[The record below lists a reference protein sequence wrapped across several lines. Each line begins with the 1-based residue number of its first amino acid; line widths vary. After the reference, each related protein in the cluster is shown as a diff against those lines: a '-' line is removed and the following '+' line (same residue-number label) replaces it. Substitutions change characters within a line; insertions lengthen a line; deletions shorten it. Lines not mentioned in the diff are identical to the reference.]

1 MKKYIFFC
9 LLAWWAL
16 TLRGQSIRGS
26 VMDAVTQE
34 ALPGAALQW
43 MISKNG
49 TTTNGL
55 GAYEISLP
63 IRTPDW
69 LIVTYIGYVTDTIL
83 FKSQT
88 EIHIRLK
95 RTPELLN
102 EVEIKD
108 KRQATTYST
117 LEVLNRQSLGIGEL
131 KKAACCNL
139 SESFETNATVDVSYS
154 DALTGAKQI
163 KLLGLDGSY
172 TQILSELQPGIRG
185 LSTNSGLAHI
195 PGTWV
200 QSIDITKGIGS
211 VVNGYESMA
220 GQINIEL
227 LKPEKA
233 DRFHLNV
240 YAGDWGRYEANVH
253 AAHRL
258 NKNWSTL
265 LLSHAST
272 IAAKNDFNSDGFMD
286 MATGVQYGALNRW
299 KYEQTG
305 KLMSDFGVFVNYD
318 ERNGGQLAFRGED
331 DNTNRLFYGVQT
343 RSTHAEAYGKVAI
356 GFSGKPYKSLGIL
369 ANSRLYTYNAT
380 FGLKKYDGNEKSLHS
395 SMVYQ
400 TIIKTS
406 EHKLKTGISFMNDR
420 YHESYNDS
428 VFTRNE
434 VVPGAFAEYNYDNLS
449 NYSLLIGMRIDYH
462 NLFGTLINPRAHL
475 KINLARA
482 SVLRLSAG
490 RGMRVANVFVEH
502 AAVMASNRRIVV
514 REAFK
519 PEVSQNFGT
528 SITHK
533 FRLFRR
539 TATIVAD
546 YYYTRFENQ
555 VVADLDLRS
564 DELHFYNLAGLSYSH
579 SAQADFVYEPVKQ
592 LELRVAYKWQ
602 DVRTTYH
609 GILMQRPLVA
619 RSRALINIGYA
630 TRFEK
635 WKFDYTLK
643 WFDRMRIPAV
653 IDHGSHR
660 IAGRYSPDYFV
671 HMAQITKKFK
681 HIEWYAG
688 GENLFAFMQHQQ
700 IADAANPFGPN
711 FDASLIWGP
720 VMGRVWYTGIRFTIK

>member
-1 MKKYIFFC
+1 MKKYIFLC
-9 LLAWWAL
+9 LLAWWA
-16 TLRGQSIRGS
+16 TILRGQSIRGS
-26 VMDAVTQE
+26 VMDAGTQE
-34 ALPGAALQW
+34 ALAGATLQW

-55 GAYEISLP
+55 GAYEISHP

-69 LIVTYIGYVTDTIL
+69 LIVKYIGYVTDTIL
-83 FKSQT
+83 FKSQN
-88 EIHIRLK
+88 ELHIRLK

-102 EVEIKD
+102 EVEIRD
-108 KRQATTYST
+108 KREATTYNT
-117 LEVLNRQSLGIGEL
+117 VEVTNRQSLGIGEL

-154 DALTGAKQI
+154 DALTGTKQI

-172 TQILSELQPGIRG
+172 TQILTELQPGIRG

-227 LKPEKA
+227 LKPEKT

-253 AAHRL
+253 AAQRL

-265 LLSHAST
+265 LLTHAST

-286 MATGVQYGALNRW
+286 MATGMQYGALNRW
-299 KYEQTG
+299 KYEQVG

-318 ERNGGQLAFRGED
+318 ERNGGQLSFRGED
-331 DNTNRLFYGVQT
+331 DNKNRLYYGVQT
-343 RSTHAEAYGKVAI
+343 RSMHTEAYGKAAI
-356 GFSGKPYKSLGIL
+356 GFKGKPYKSLGVM
-369 ANSRLYTYNAT
+369 ANSRLYRYNAI
-380 FGLKKYDGNEKSLHS
+380 FGFKSYDGNEKSLHGN
-395 SMVYQ
+395 MVYQ

-406 EHKLKTGISFMNDR
+406 EHKIKTGLSFMNDR
-420 YHESYNDS
+420 FHESYNDS

-434 VVPGAFAEYNYDNLS
+434 IVPGAFAEYNYDNL
-449 NYSLLIGMRIDYH
+449 NRYSLLVGMRVDYH
-462 NLFGTLINPRAHL
+462 NMFGTLINPRAHL
-475 KINLARA
+475 KVNLART
-482 SVLRLSAG
+482 SVLRISAG
-490 RGMRVANVFVEH
+490 RGMRIANVFVEH

-514 REAFK
+514 QEAFK
-519 PEVSQNFGT
+519 PEVSQNYGT
-528 SITHK
+528 SLTHK
-533 FRLFRR
+533 FRLFKRP
-539 TATIVAD
+539 ATFVAD
-546 YYYTRFENQ
+546 YFYTRFENQ

-564 DELHFYNLAGLSYSH
+564 DELHFYNLNGLSYSH
-579 SAQADFVYEPVKQ
+579 SAQADFVYEPLKQ

-619 RSRALINIGYA
+619 QSRALINVSYA

-681 HIEWYAG
+681 YIEWYVG
-688 GENLFAFMQHQQ
+688 GENLFGFMQHHQ

-720 VMGRVWYTGIRFTIK
+720 VMGRLWYTGIRLTIK